1 MRNKLLLISV
11 LLILAGLQSAAAQDR
26 SRYRVEIIVL
36 NHLQHDALPDEVTRL
51 QDYSAALD
59 FLAPAAGDGDEDG
72 GEAGDENGGAGQE
85 SGPAEVSGELAADGE
100 PAIDPEPAV
109 AHLPEMGPE
118 MKEAWRRLRL
128 SGPFRPL
135 QFLAWEQSGDAPFP
149 VLRLHDLEVVH
160 SEDPWAEL
168 RHTPGSVAAP
178 PLSEAAGGSGVE
190 EAAVGALP
198 PPVHFYRLDGSVSL
212 TRGRF
217 LRLALSLELR
227 EPVPAA
233 AAPPAFRVHR
243 LEQTRSVRIGRMEYF
258 DGPVLGVLAW
268 VTRVSDR
275 IADEQ
280 AATAGELP

>member
-1 MRNKLLLISV
+1 MRNKILILTV
-11 LLILAGLQSAAAQDR
+11 LLILAGLPSAMAADS

-59 FLAPAAGDGDEDG
+59 FLAPAAGDGDEAGD
-72 GEAGDENGGAGQE
+72 EAGDENRGAGQE
-85 SGPAEVSGELAADGE
+85 SGSAEVGDETSGAG
-100 PAIDPEPAV
+100 AV
-109 AHLPEMGPE
+109 EHLPEMGPE
-118 MKEAWRRLRL
+118 MQEVWRRLRL

-135 QFLAWEQSGDAPFP
+135 QFLAWEQGRDAPFP
-149 VLRLHDLEVVH
+149 VLRLHDLDVVH
-160 SEDPWAEL
+160 SENPWAEV
-168 RHTPGSVAAP
+168 RDVPGTVT
-178 PLSEAAGGSGVE
+178 AGGAGVAG
-190 EAAVGALP
+190 AADGSLP
-198 PPVHFYRLDGSVSL
+198 PPVHFYRLDGSVAL

-233 AAPPAFRVHR
+233 AASRAATPPAFRVHR

-275 IADEQ
+275 SADPP
-280 AATAGELP
+280 AATAGEQP